1 MDYAMTVLKT
11 ARLKLRRARLDD
23 IDAMHAILSHPVAMR
38 YWSTLPHT
46 SIEESRA
53 WLESMIDAPPDE
65 SDDFIVEQDGSVI
78 GKAGFWRFPEIGYIL
93 HPDAWGK
100 GLATEALSAV
110 IAHGFETRNL
120 EVIKADVDP
129 RNHAS
134 LRLLQKLGF
143 VETGRASSTI
153 LIGDEWCDSVYLVLE
168 RSLHGIIQPA
178 SSTGYNQ

>member
-1 MDYAMTVLKT
+1 MTVLKT
-11 ARLKLRRARLDD
+11 PRLKLRRARLDD
-23 IDAMHAILSHPVAMR
+23 LDAMHAILCDPVAMR

-46 SIEESRA
+46 SIEQSRA

-65 SDDFIVEQDGSVI
+65 SDDFIVEHDGSVI

-100 GLATEALSAV
+100 GLATEALSAI
-110 IAHGFETRNL
+110 IAHGFEARNL
-120 EVIKADVDP
+120 DVIKADVDP

-143 VETGRASSTI
+143 EAGSEAEEGRVVFA
-153 LIGDEWCDSVYLVLE
+153 
-168 RSLHGIIQPA
+168 A
-178 SSTGYNQ
+178 